1 MFNTLQTFL
10 ADATLK
16 AARDLEIAL
25 FRLPED
31 KRNWSAG
38 GDARSA
44 FDMVAECAILNGST
58 AETVQKRVCPAVSA
72 YATHTQDKAVL
83 CSNWPALKALL
94 DENTAGLAEVIRV
107 VPNED
112 LEIEVEMPWGMM
124 TLTQLASYPHWNM
137 SYHEGQINFIA
148 SMLGCLNSG
157 RRT

>member
-1 MFNTLQTFL
+1 MSHTLQNFL

-25 FRLPED
+25 LRLSQD

-44 FDMVAECAILNGST
+44 LDMVAECAILNGST

-72 YATHTQDKAVL
+72 HATYSQDKAAL
-83 CSNWPALKALL
+83 CSNWPTLKALL
-94 DENTAGLAEVIRV
+94 DENTAGLVEVIRA

-112 LEIEVEMPWGMM
+112 LEVEVEMPWGVM
-124 TLTQLASYPHWNM
+124 TLTQLASYPYWNM

-148 SMLGCLNSG
+148 SMLGCLNS
-157 RRT
+157 